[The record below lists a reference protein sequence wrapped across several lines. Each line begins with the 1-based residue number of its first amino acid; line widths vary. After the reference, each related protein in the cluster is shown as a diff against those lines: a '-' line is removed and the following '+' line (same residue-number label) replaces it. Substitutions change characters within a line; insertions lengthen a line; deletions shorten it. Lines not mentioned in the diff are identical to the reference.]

1 MSRMTAL
8 LIASIACTS
17 GQAQVPE
24 SASDAIA
31 RYEQLT
37 RGDPDCRRTRASDEI
52 VVCGR
57 READRYRV
65 PLIVSENGDPRIET
79 VADERLRYQHQTTP
93 CQNYEF
99 FLVGCGMAGFSV
111 STKLNGSGVQ
121 YRKLAD

>member
-1 MSRMTAL
+1 MSRITAL
-8 LIASIACTS
+8 LIATIAYAPA
-17 GQAQVPE
+17 QAEEPA
-24 SASDAIA
+24 STSDAIA

-65 PLIVSENGDPRIET
+65 PLIVSEKGDPRIET
-79 VADERLRYQHQTTP
+79 VGDERLRYQHQTTP

-99 FLVGCGMAGFSV
+99 FLVGCGMAGVSV